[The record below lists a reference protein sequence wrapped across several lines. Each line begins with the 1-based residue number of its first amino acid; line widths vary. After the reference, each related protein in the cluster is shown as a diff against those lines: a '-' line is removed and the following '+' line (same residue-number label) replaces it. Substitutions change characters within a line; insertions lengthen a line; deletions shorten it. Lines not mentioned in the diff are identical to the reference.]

1 MTLKAR
7 VALTKKLKKG
17 ECVGYGCTF
26 KAPCDM
32 MIATVTVGYGD
43 GYPRSLSGGKQSLL
57 IHGKR
62 AKIIGRICMD
72 SLTVDITGIEEV
84 KTGDEAVLIGR
95 DGDMQISAE
104 EVANAA
110 GTITNELLCRL
121 GSRLGHVVT

>member
-1 MTLKAR
+1 
-7 VALTKKLKKG
+7 
-17 ECVGYGCTF
+17 
-26 KAPCDM
+26 M
-32 MIATVTVGYGD
+32 MIA
-43 GYPRSLSGGKQSLL
+43 
-57 IHGKR
+57 
-62 AKIIGRICMD
+62 
-72 SLTVDITGIEEV
+72 TVDITGIEEV